1 MASSRDENSEPLPE
15 EPNPLVNAPLV
26 CFLKFAGESAAGAL
40 IGSIFGFGLGL
51 TKNKGLKGSFPEA
64 ASSAKT
70 CAVLTGVHSLMM
82 CLLKGLLGKDD
93 VINAGLA
100 GCCTGL
106 ALSYPGPPQ
115 AMVQS
120 CLTFGVFSFMIE
132 RLREQRMAQAHP
144 LSENNGNRSSA
155 ILPPLTLPLPS
166 NLAEGFSTFYQSLEK
181 KPRKDMVLGHL
192 NLLQKDHPETPRQ
205 GPCRK

>member
-1 MASSRDENSEPLPE
+1 MASARDENSEPLLE
-15 EPNPLVNAPLV
+15 EPNPLVNAPHV
-26 CFLKFAGESAAGAL
+26 CFIRFSGESAAGAL

-51 TKNKGLKGSFPEA
+51 TKDKGLKGSFPEA
-64 ASSAKT
+64 ASSAKLALSEMLNAFSGSFFCCKT
-70 CAVLTGVHSLMM
+70 CAVLTGIHSLVM
-82 CLLKGLLGKDD
+82 CLLKGLWGKDD
-93 VINAGLA
+93 VINAGIA

-132 RLREQRMAQAHP
+132 RLSKQRMAQAHP
-144 LSENNGNRSSA
+144 FSENSQDRSPA

-166 NLAEGFSTFYQSLEK
+166 KLAEGFSSFYQSSEK
-181 KPRKDMVLGHL
+181 KPMKGLGMEL
-192 NLLQKDHPETPRQ
+192 V
-205 GPCRK
+205 